1 MRSVDPRS
9 GDTPAQPE
17 PASTG
22 DYDAIMARFLVDY
35 LALLDQRVLT
45 IRAYLNAG
53 NVTTAQVAMLSL
65 ESTSTMV
72 GATALARTVG
82 VLRAALER
90 GDRAVY
96 PELSA
101 AMEREAAAVPA
112 LLAGPEAD

>member
-1 MRSVDPRS
+1 MPSDDPRS
-9 GDTPAQPE
+9 GLPAPR
-17 PASTG
+17 PDPGPTS
-22 DYDAIMARFLVDY
+22 DDDAIMARFLTDY

-53 NVTTAQVAMLSL
+53 NLTTAQVAMLSL

-72 GATALARTVG
+72 GATALARTVS

-90 GDRAVY
+90 GDRAVF

-112 LLAGPEAD
+112 LLTGPRAD

>member
-1 MRSVDPRS
+1 MRSDDPRYH
-9 GDTPAQPE
+9 GAPIRPEVTPN
-17 PASTG
+17 G

-72 GATALARTVG
+72 GATALAKTVSL
-82 VLRAALER
+82 LRAALER

-112 LLAGPEAD
+112 LLTGAEPG

>member
-1 MRSVDPRS
+1 MRSDDPRS
-9 GDTPAQPE
+9 GDTPAR
-17 PASTG
+17 PAPAPSG

-72 GATALARTVG
+72 GATALARAVS

-90 GDRAVY
+90 GDRDVY
-96 PELSA
+96 AELSA

-112 LLAGPEAD
+112 LLSATSAD